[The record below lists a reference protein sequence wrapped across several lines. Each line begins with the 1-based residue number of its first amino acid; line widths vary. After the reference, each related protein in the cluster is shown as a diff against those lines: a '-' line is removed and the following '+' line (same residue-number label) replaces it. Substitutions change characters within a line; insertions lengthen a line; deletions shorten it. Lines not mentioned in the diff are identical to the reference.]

1 MQNTQETQ
9 NTQNTHTKRPTNGD
23 ALPQRGACRERECMF
38 QRREREKDTFSAPW
52 NLHLSKY
59 SFYGKVSLSVMS
71 NKTVFK

>member
-9 NTQNTHTKRPTNGD
+9 NTHTKRHTSED
-23 ALPQRGACRERECMF
+23 ALPQRGACRERESACS
-38 QRREREKDTFSAPW
+38 RGEREKYYSAPW

-71 NKTVFK
+71 NKTVCN